1 MLDAVI
7 RAFRLPDLRQKLLF
21 TLVMLGLFRLI
32 AHIPVPGVQPDAVKA
47 IFDQQALLGM
57 LDMFSGGAMTSF
69 SIAAMGVYPYITA
82 TIIMQLLQPVF
93 PQLRELAREG
103 EAGRL
108 KVAQYTRLL
117 TVPLAALQAYA
128 QGQLLR
134 NAGTSVQVL
143 QDFDLFN
150 RETFLP
156 TLSIICTLTAG
167 TMFLVWIGEL
177 ITEKGIGNGISIIIF
192 GGIVG
197 RLPDTIGR
205 TVAGEVDFGS
215 GLARLAVLAGL
226 ALVMIAAIVYMNEGQ
241 RRIQVQYA
249 KRIRGNRVYG
259 GTSTYIP
266 LRVNSAGMIP
276 LIFATSIMLL
286 PGTIATYLQGVP
298 GPLGTVSD
306 WTLLVL
312 DADSPGYWGAY
323 FVLVVAFTFF
333 YTDVMFNQ
341 QNLPEN
347 LQKQGGFI
355 PGIRAGRSTAD
366 YLTGVV
372 RHITLGGA
380 LFLGI
385 LAILPYLAG
394 QVFSLSGPAAPQS
407 GFTLTL
413 STAGMLIVVGVIL
426 DTMKQ
431 LEAQLMMRDYEGFIP

>member
-7 RAFRLPDLRQKLLF
+7 RAFRLPDLRQRLLF
-21 TLVMLGLFRLI
+21 TLLMLGLFRFI
-32 AHIPVPGVQPDAVKA
+32 AHIPAPGVQPDAIKA
-47 IFDQQALLGM
+47 IFEQQALLGM
-57 LDMFSGGAMTSF
+57 LDMFSGGAMASF

-93 PQLRELAREG
+93 PQLRDLAREG

-108 KVAQYTRLL
+108 RIAQYTRLL

-134 NAGTSVQVL
+134 SAGSMQVL

-167 TMFLVWIGEL
+167 SMFLVWIGEL

-197 RLPDTIGR
+197 RLPETIGR
-205 TVAGEVDFGS
+205 TVMGEVDPGA
-215 GLARLAVLAGL
+215 GIARLVVLAGL
-226 ALVMIAAIVYMNEGQ
+226 GLLMIGAIVYMNEGQ
-241 RRIQVQYA
+241 RRIHVQYA

-286 PGTIATYLQGVP
+286 PGTIATYLQAVP

-306 WTLLVL
+306 WVLLVL
-312 DADSPGYWGAY
+312 NANSPGYWGAY

-333 YTDVMFNQ
+333 YTEVMFNQ

-366 YLTGVV
+366 YLTRVV

-394 QVFSLSGPAAPQS
+394 QIFSLSSTSGPQA

-431 LEAQLMMRDYEGFIP
+431 LESQLMMRDYEGFIP